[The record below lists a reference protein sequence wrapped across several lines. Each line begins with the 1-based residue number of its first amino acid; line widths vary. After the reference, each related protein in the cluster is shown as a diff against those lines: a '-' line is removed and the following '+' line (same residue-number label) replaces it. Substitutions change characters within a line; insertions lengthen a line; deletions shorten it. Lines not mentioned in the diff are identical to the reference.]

1 MRADYLTNQTCCRTD
16 NVHSNA
22 FVAFRESTISI
33 LKSTQSH
40 PKVIP
45 KISQSHPKTS
55 QSQPKNI
62 PKSTQSHPKV
72 IPKSSQ
78 SHLKVITVIPKS
90 SQSHSKVIPKSSQ
103 SHLKN
108 HPKVP
113 CNANTIRYL
122 QIQRKVIPKSDVI
135 LKLSKSH
142 PKVIESQPKASKID
156 SNAFQKSFQIYPKYI
171 PRFVLNST
179 QSYSQDVPKLFQSH

>member
-1 MRADYLTNQTCCRTD
+1 MTSLKFKSRTD
-16 NVHSNA
+16 SNT
-22 FVAFRESTISI
+22 FLWVKHESHVTWCVLITWQIRPVVEQIMFTQMRSLHLENLQFPYWNQPKVI
-33 LKSTQSH
+33 PKSSQSHHSH

-45 KISQSHPKTS
+45 KSF
-55 QSQPKNI
+55 
-62 PKSTQSHPKV
+62 QSHPKV

-78 SHLKVITVIPKS
+78 SHP
-90 SQSHSKVIPKSSQ
+90 
-103 SHLKN
+103 KN

-122 QIQRKVIPKSDVI
+122 KFIQFIQIQRKVIPKSEVI

-171 PRFVLNST
+171 PKFVLNST